1 MNRRLQSA
9 LKQQKKQTEQTK
21 LQILGTLGIPLGGSR
36 LVEVPNR
43 NSFVYVQLRSNQNEV
58 IQAFNNKVAP
68 SYGLPVMVQ
77 RESTRYVVM
86 GVDTQ
91 RYQNNWN
98 SFAPYLPRHG
108 NTHSFDTESGGGGD
122 IAWIYSKQF
131 MPLLSIPSG
140 SNGGPNV
147 IVSPHVLESV
157 SGTWMYVGN
166 TGTPSLLNYLPTGS
180 NAVMALVY
188 LDRLSGNPYLII
200 NSGSYFANNLTGTA
214 QIVPY
219 IPTVQNPYTH
229 IPLGAIRLVT
239 GTTHIGWENI
249 YDVRQFLQY
258 ISSGTVT
265 GGGGGSSVDTIGF
278 AGLYNG
284 SPIGTGTFLNVRS
297 NVALFTKSGSMFDL
311 FITGSTSPQSVDTIG
326 FAGLYNGTPIG
337 TGTFMNVRGD
347 NVLFTKSG
355 SMFDLFVTGTP
366 RGVDQ
371 IGAFILDEGVPL
383 GTGTWLNFVGDN
395 VSVTLSGTVA
405 RIFVTGSIGGGQGST
420 FTGIPVY
427 KDGTFVATGT
437 SIDFE
442 ENLYVGATGTT
453 IFVRSP
459 ITTYFRVGQPTS
471 LGGGFYRVPDGVYAS
486 GSLGVF
492 LDGSVRV
499 PVIDYQEQLWVSGT
513 YRLYATG
520 TTQVVHYGVPCSPQI
535 QPTTGSAGGAYDLV
549 DSDSELLTDSDGI
562 QLTDSE
568 G

>member
-1 MNRRLQSA
+1 MNKKLHSA
-9 LKQQKKQTEQTK
+9 LKQQKKKTEQTK

-77 RESTRYVVM
+77 REGTRYTII

-108 NTHSFDTESGGGGD
+108 NTHSFDTESGGAGD
-122 IAWIYSKQF
+122 ITWVYSKQF
-131 MPLLSIPSG
+131 MPLLPVPSG

-147 IVSPHVLESV
+147 VISPHTLESI

-166 TGTPSLLNYLPTGS
+166 TGTQTLLQYVPTGS
-180 NAVMALVY
+180 NAVMVLVY
-188 LDRLSGNPYLII
+188 LDRLSGNPYILV
-200 NSGSYFANNLTGTA
+200 NSGSYFSNALTGTSE
-214 QIVPY
+214 IVPY
-219 IPTVQNPYTH
+219 IPAVQNPYTD

-239 GTTHIGWENI
+239 GTNSIGWNNI
-249 YDVRQFLQY
+249 YDVRQYLQY
-258 ISSGTVT
+258 VSSGSAG
-265 GGGGGSSVDTIGF
+265 GGGGGS
-278 AGLYNG
+278 
-284 SPIGTGTFLNVRS
+284 
-297 NVALFTKSGSMFDL
+297 
-311 FITGSTSPQSVDTIG
+311 SVDTIG

-337 TGTFMNVRGD
+337 TGTFLNVRGD
-347 NVLFTKSG
+347 NAVFTKSG
-355 SMFDLFVTGTP
+355 SMFDLF
-366 RGVDQ
+366 
-371 IGAFILDEGVPL
+371 I
-383 GTGTWLNFVGDN
+383 
-395 VSVTLSGTVA
+395 
-405 RIFVTGSIGGGQGST
+405 TGSTGGGQSSP

-427 KDGTFVATGT
+427 KDGVFVATGT
-437 SIDFE
+437 VIDFE

-459 ITTYFRVGQPTS
+459 ITTYFRVGQPTPLS
-471 LGGGFYRVPDGVYAS
+471 NPTGLYWKVPDGVYAS

-492 LDGSVRV
+492 VNGHALV
-499 PVIDYQEQLWVSGT
+499 PGVDFIEWLWVSGI
-513 YRLYATG
+513 YQYLVAQETG
-520 TTQVVHYGVPCSPQI
+520 TYHLNHYGVPCSPQT
-535 QPTTGSAGGAYDLV
+535 QPPTGTPPVDMTYWLT
-549 DSDSELLTDSDGI
+549 DSDGELLTDSDGE